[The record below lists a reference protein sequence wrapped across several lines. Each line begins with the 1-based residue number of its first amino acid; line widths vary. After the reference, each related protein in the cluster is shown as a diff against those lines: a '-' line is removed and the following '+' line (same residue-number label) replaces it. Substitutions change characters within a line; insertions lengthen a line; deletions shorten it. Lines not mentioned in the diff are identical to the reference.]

1 MSAAPEV
8 RYPNIYG
15 IDLPTPNELIAYKRN
30 PDQIAKLIGADW
42 VLYQDLGDLE
52 DAVRS
57 LNPSLES
64 FENCT
69 FTGKYVNADVDT
81 QYFERLDKERND
93 SAKLIRESST
103 ESSALA

>member
-15 IDLPTPNELIAYKRN
+15 IDLPSSHELIAYQRN
-30 PDQIAKLIGADW
+30 ADEIADIIGADW
-42 VLYQDLGDLE
+42 VLYQDLEDLE

-69 FTGKYVNADVDT
+69 FTGKYVNADVDS

-93 SAKLIRESST
+93 HAKLIREAST
-103 ESSALA
+103 GSAALA